1 MKNQLTLTDRQA
13 FRAWLS
19 EHGRA
24 ETECWLQLKRGRP
37 TAEDVFYYLDA
48 VEEALCFGWIDSTQ
62 KKVDG
67 QTWQRFSP
75 RRLKSNWTALNKARV
90 KRLEKLGLMTDQ
102 GRAVLPDLTVDLDQD
117 LVDILKAEGVWEIF
131 SSFPRLYQEVRLSN
145 LAFQRKNQAQT
156 YDKSLARLL
165 TQTRQGKLYGD
176 WDDYGRL
183 S

>member
-1 MKNQLTLTDRQA
+1 MA
-13 FRAWLS
+13 
-19 EHGRA
+19 EHGRT
-24 ETECWLQLKRGRP
+24 EKECWLRLKRGRP
-37 TAEDVFYYLDA
+37 KDDQVFYYLDA
-48 VEEALCFGWIDSTQ
+48 VEEALCFGWIDSTL

-75 RRLKSNWTALNKARV
+75 RRPKSNWTALNKARI

-102 GRAVLPDLTVDLDQD
+102 GRAVLPDLTVDLEQD
-117 LVDILKAEGVWEIF
+117 LVAILKAEGVWETF
-131 SSFPRLYQEVRLSN
+131 SSFPRLYQEVKLTN
-145 LAFQRKNQAQT
+145 LAANRKQKPQAF
-156 YDKSLARLL
+156 DKMLARLL